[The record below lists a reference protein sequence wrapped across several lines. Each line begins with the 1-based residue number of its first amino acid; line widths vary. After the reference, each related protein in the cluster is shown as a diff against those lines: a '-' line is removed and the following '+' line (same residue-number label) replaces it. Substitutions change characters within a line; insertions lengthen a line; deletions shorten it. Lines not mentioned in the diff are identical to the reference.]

1 MRPWRLALGLYSIS
15 RTSTWSLPSPQ
26 EPPLSARE
34 WGKERSLMKNEVE
47 DIPMALVWYVVAALV
62 VIGIL
67 GVIVVVVAANYLQS
81 TMVPIH

>member
-1 MRPWRLALGLYSIS
+1 
-15 RTSTWSLPSPQ
+15 
-26 EPPLSARE
+26 
-34 WGKERSLMKNEVE
+34 MKNEVE

-62 VIGIL
+62 VIGIV